1 MLLFVSVDEVVVMVD
16 EITYGDFIGTHDI
29 EADCCTD
36 ECVIGNI
43 HTDDAV
49 VMVVEKAL
57 G

>member
-1 MLLFVSVDEVVVMVD
+1 MSVSTLCALCVLLLFASVDDVVVMVD

-36 ECVIGNI
+36 E
-43 HTDDAV
+43 V
-49 VMVVEKAL
+49 VVNASV